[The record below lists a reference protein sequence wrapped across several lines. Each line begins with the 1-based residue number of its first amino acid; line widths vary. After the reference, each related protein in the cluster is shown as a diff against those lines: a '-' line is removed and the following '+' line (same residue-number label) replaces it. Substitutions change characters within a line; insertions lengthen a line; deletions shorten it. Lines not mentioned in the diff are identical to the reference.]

1 MTKYPL
7 LFVIFFIVSNVFAID
22 AVVAD
27 GAVSFS
33 KSKRILAKEIYK
45 DHQVS
50 FYCSCTYSLKKKSP
64 DSKKKK
70 LAPDWKSCGYEP
82 RKQPKRASRIEWEHV
97 MPAHHFGKHLQCW
110 KDGGRKAC
118 RKDPVFKQMESDMHN
133 LVPAVGEVNGDRSN
147 YKYGMIPD
155 EKRAYGQCDVE
166 IDFKAKI
173 AEPAPNLRGDI
184 ARIYLYMSDRYGT
197 RLSSQQRKLMLAW
210 SKQDPVDA
218 WERRKNLKVVRTQG
232 NANKYIQ

>member
-1 MTKYPL
+1 MLNL
-7 LFVIFFIVSNVFAID
+7 LLVLTVLFATD
-22 AVVAD
+22 VVAD

-50 FYCSCTYSLKKKSP
+50 FYCSCDYSLKKKSP
-64 DSKKKK
+64 DSKKKR
-70 LAPDWKSCGYEP
+70 LTPDWKSCGYEP

-118 RKDPVFKQMESDMHN
+118 RKDPLFKQMESDMHN

-147 YKYGMIPD
+147 YKYGIITG

-166 IDFKAKI
+166 IDFKART
-173 AEPAPNLRGDI
+173 AEPAPNIRGDI
-184 ARIYLYMSDRYGT
+184 ARIYLYMTDRYGT
-197 RLSSQQRKLMLAW
+197 RLSKQQRKLMLVW
-210 SKQDPVDA
+210 SKQDPIDA
-218 WERRKNLKVVRTQG
+218 WERKKNKMVLNIQK
-232 NANKYIQ
+232 NINKYVH

>member
-1 MTKYPL
+1 MIKSALILTFL
-7 LFVIFFIVSNVFAID
+7 LPIS
-22 AVVAD
+22 VVAGD
-27 GAVSFS
+27 AMSFS

-50 FYCSCTYSLKKKSP
+50 FYCGCDYSLKEKSS
-64 DSKKKK
+64 DSKKKR
-70 LAPDWKSCGYEP
+70 LTPDWSSCGYKP

-118 RKDPVFKQMESDMHN
+118 RKDPLFKKMESDMHN

-147 YKYGMIPD
+147 YKYGIISG
-155 EKRAYGQCDVE
+155 ENRAYGQCDVE
-166 IDFKAKI
+166 VNFKARV
-173 AEPAPNLRGDI
+173 AEPTADIRGNN
-184 ARIYLYMSDRYGT
+184 ARTYLYMSDRYGT
-197 RLSSQQRKLMLAW
+197 RLSKQQRQLMLAW

-218 WERRKNLKVVRTQG
+218 WERKKNLRVLKTQG
-232 NANKYIQ
+232 NGNAFIR